1 MRIYTRTGDSG
12 ETGLFG
18 GGRVSKA
25 DLRVD
30 AYGTV
35 DELNA
40 LLGWA
45 ETLVRHLALTESIQ
59 AIQGELLV
67 IGADLSTPSDASAAA
82 AARTRRITA
91 EQVTRLEQ
99 WIDHLDTEIAPLTT
113 FILPGGAAG
122 AAALHVC
129 RTVCRRA
136 ERRVVALA
144 AEEAINPLVL
154 VYLNRLS
161 DALFTVARWVNA
173 REGVPEP
180 TWGG

>member
-99 WIDHLDTEIAPLTT
+99 WIGHLD
-113 FILPGGAAG
+113 
-122 AAALHVC
+122 
-129 RTVCRRA
+129 
-136 ERRVVALA
+136 
-144 AEEAINPLVL
+144 
-154 VYLNRLS
+154 
-161 DALFTVARWVNA
+161 
-173 REGVPEP
+173 
-180 TWGG
+180 